1 MRENVRLQHT
11 LQLNPRNRNL
21 MIDGRFQWKPLFGF
35 QSKDEGVSKMFS
47 NEISFTIYF
56 PKLSAFLFSLFLW
69 RCPLNLTNRIR
80 NSLKAKF
87 SKAKQYRIFSI
98 KSTSKI

>member
-35 QSKDEGVSKMFS
+35 QSKDEGVSKMFL

-56 PKLSAFLFSLFLW
+56 PKLSAFLFFLFFMAVSFE
-69 RCPLNLTNRIR
+69 PD
-80 NSLKAKF
+80 
-87 SKAKQYRIFSI
+87 
-98 KSTSKI
+98 